1 MHFKKTK
8 TVLLKGGFV
17 SMKKNSFGII
27 DKDPIVQSNMIV
39 GKMMKPIVE
48 STKSDNSLKIVT
60 GGDIMDFNKGVR
72 NNVKRLQKRKE
83 DENIK
88 FIY

>member
-1 MHFKKTK
+1 MHFKKK

-17 SMKKNSFGII
+17 SMKKNSFGIV
-27 DKDPIVQSNMIV
+27 DKEPIVQSNMIG
-39 GKMMKPIVE
+39 GKLMKPIVE
-48 STKSDNSLKIVT
+48 LTKSDNSLKIVT
-60 GGDIMDFNKGVR
+60 GGDIMNFNKAVR

-88 FIY
+88 FTY

>member
-27 DKDPIVQSNMIV
+27 DKDPIVKSNMII
-39 GKMMKPIVE
+39 GKLMKPIVE
-48 STKSDNSLKIVT
+48 STKSDNSLKIV
-60 GGDIMDFNKGVR
+60 GGDIMDFDKGVKS
-72 NNVKRLQKRKE
+72 NVKRLQKRKE

>member
-1 MHFKKTK
+1 MHFKKK
-8 TVLLKGGFV
+8 TVLVKGGFV
-17 SMKKNSFGII
+17 SLKKSSFGIV
-27 DKDPIVQSNMIV
+27 DKEPIVQSNMIV
-39 GKMMKPIVE
+39 GKLMKPIVE
-48 STKSDNSLKIVT
+48 STKSDNSLKIV

>member
-1 MHFKKTK
+1 MHFKKK
-8 TVLLKGGFV
+8 TVLVKGGFV
-17 SMKKNSFGII
+17 SLKKSSFGIVN
-27 DKDPIVQSNMIV
+27 KEPIVQSNMII
-39 GKMMKPIVE
+39 GKLMKPIVE

>member
-1 MHFKKTK
+1 
-8 TVLLKGGFV
+8 
-17 SMKKNSFGII
+17 MKKNSFGII

>member
-1 MHFKKTK
+1 MHFKKK
-8 TVLLKGGFV
+8 TVLVKGGFV
-17 SMKKNSFGII
+17 SLKKSSFGIV
-27 DKDPIVQSNMIV
+27 DKDPIVKSNMIV
-39 GKMMKPIVE
+39 GKLMKPIVE

>member
-1 MHFKKTK
+1 MQFKKK

-17 SMKKNSFGII
+17 SMKKNSFGIV
-27 DKDPIVQSNMIV
+27 DKEPIVQQSNMIV
-39 GKMMKPIVE
+39 GKLMKSISQSANADQSV
-48 STKSDNSLKIVT
+48 KII
-60 GGDIMDFNKGVR
+60 GGDIMDFNKGVKT
-72 NNVKRLQKRKE
+72 NVKRLHKRKE

>member
-17 SMKKNSFGII
+17 SMKKNSFGIV

>member
-1 MHFKKTK
+1 MNFKKK
-8 TVLLKGGFV
+8 TIVVKGGFV
-17 SMKKNSFGII
+17 SMKKSSFGIV
-27 DKDPIVQSNMIV
+27 DKEPIVQSNMIV

-48 STKSDNSLKIVT
+48 KAQADQTAKII
-60 GGDIMDFNKGVR
+60 GGDIMDFSKGVR

>member
-1 MHFKKTK
+1 MQFKKK

-17 SMKKNSFGII
+17 SMKKNSFGIV

>member
-17 SMKKNSFGII
+17 SMKKNSFGIV

-39 GKMMKPIVE
+39 GKLMKPIVE
-48 STKSDNSLKIVT
+48 STKSDNSLKIV

>member
-1 MHFKKTK
+1 MHFKKK

-17 SMKKNSFGII
+17 SLKKATFDIV
-27 DKDPIVQSNMIV
+27 DKEPIAQQSNLIV
-39 GKMMKPIVE
+39 GKLMKPISQ
-48 STKSDNSLKIVT
+48 STKSDNSLKIV
-60 GGDIMDFNKGVR
+60 GGDIMDFNKGVK

>member
-1 MHFKKTK
+1 MHFKKK
-8 TVLLKGGFV
+8 TVLVKGGFV
-17 SMKKNSFGII
+17 SLKKSSFGIV

-39 GKMMKPIVE
+39 GKLMKPIVE
-48 STKSDNSLKIVT
+48 STKSDNSLKIV
-60 GGDIMDFNKGVR
+60 GGDIMDFNKGVKS
-72 NNVKRLQKRKE
+72 NVKRLQKRKE

>member
-1 MHFKKTK
+1 MQFKKK
-8 TVLLKGGFV
+8 TVLVKGGFV
-17 SMKKNSFGII
+17 SMKKNSFGIV
-27 DKDPIVQSNMIV
+27 DKEPIVKSNMIV
-39 GKMMKPIVE
+39 GKLMKPIVE
-48 STKSDNSLKIVT
+48 STKSDNSQKIV
-60 GGDIMDFNKGVR
+60 GGDIMDFNKGVK

>member
-1 MHFKKTK
+1 MNFKKK

-17 SMKKNSFGII
+17 SMKKNSFGIV
-27 DKDPIVQSNMIV
+27 DKDPIVKSNMIV
-39 GKMMKPIVE
+39 GKMMSPISQ
-48 STKSDNSLKIVT
+48 STKSDNSLKII
-60 GGDIMDFNKGVR
+60 GGDIMDFNKGVKS
-72 NNVKRLQKRKE
+72 NVKRLQKRKE